1 MHDHDERLTPPQSAA
16 RPGETAEHPAGEI
29 RLRTG
34 SGLGLRSRLLAG
46 TGGAIPPIVEF
57 PTMTTPF

>member
-1 MHDHDERLTPPQSAA
+1 MSHHDEHLTPPQTAA

-29 RLRTG
+29 RLRPG
-34 SGLGLRSRLLAG
+34 NGLGLRSRLLAG